1 MTAKLSLTK
10 EEIFEEAEICF
21 NNCKLLVECLADA
34 AAKMDPEFSKENA
47 MVQFELM
54 VQSLLFSQALADGV
68 FSEEEKE
75 FIKKLSKDNNLFD
88 YIIPEEGKSMT
99 MDEAFA
105 LDIEK
110 QKEIAEAINAALNN
124 FADDFIMPLAML
136 DAAVATNVLFDLSTD
151 LSNLSVLL
159 GAIDGEITE
168 DELEAFTNYCDELI
182 IGKWKDIKNI
192 AEDIMEEA
200 TETADKAADEE

>member
-110 QKEIAEAINAALNN
+110 QKEIAEAINTALNN